1 MKSVSING
9 IARVN
14 LGKPFAKQL
23 RKEEN
28 VPCVIYGGMETPIH
42 FYAHANEFRKI
53 IYTPE
58 VFLIDIN
65 IGEETIRTTMGD
77 IQFHPVTDQV
87 LHIDFLR
94 VFEDK
99 KVRINIP
106 INIQGNAIGV
116 RNGGRLASN
125 LRRLMVHGL
134 SQHLP
139 ETIDVDISPLKIG
152 DAIRVKD
159 LNIENLDFL
168 NNSQDVIVAVKTAR
182 AAIVSDEEEG
192 VADAVA
198 ADSSGGSAAA
208 SSENASTEKSAES
221 GE

>member
-28 VPCVIYGGMETPIH
+28 IPCVIYGGMETPIH
-42 FYAHANEFRKI
+42 FYAHTNEFRKI

-58 VFLIDIN
+58 VFLININ
-65 IGEETIRTTMGD
+65 IGEETIKTTMGD

-106 INIQGNAIGV
+106 VSIQGNAIGV

-125 LRRLMVHGL
+125 LRRLMVSGL
-134 SQHLP
+134 SKYLP
-139 ETIDVDISPLKIG
+139 ETIEIDISPLKIG

-159 LNIENLDFL
+159 LKIENIDFL
-168 NNSQDVIVAVKTAR
+168 NNSDDVIVAIKTAR
-182 AAIVSDEEEG
+182 AAIVDDEEE
-192 VADAVA
+192 AEDAA
-198 ADSSGGSAAA
+198 ADSSGSPAAD
-208 SSENASTEKSAES
+208 SSENASTEKSTES